1 MLLNLIRL
9 ERKTL
14 LGAVE
19 TAKNN
24 LTTKG
29 IGMTKTHNLKNAT
42 FEVLNDIFFVE
53 HKFTKR
59 FFPLDSKR
67 CDLLGLRQTECQSH
81 EK

>member
-1 MLLNLIRL
+1 
-9 ERKTL
+9 
-14 LGAVE
+14 
-19 TAKNN
+19 
-24 LTTKG
+24 
-29 IGMTKTHNLKNAT
+29 MTKTHNLKNAT

-59 FFPLDSKR
+59 FSPLDSKR